1 VTLLTRLH
9 LKTTFFLA
17 LSILER
23 EKLHQAEWGFEILQ
37 AYK

>member
-9 LKTTFFLA
+9 LKTTFIRA
-17 LSILER
+17 LSILEQK
-23 EKLHQAEWGFEILQ
+23 KLHQAEWGFEILQ